1 MSTFGWKSPLPL
13 KFGGKG
19 KSLVQSTY
27 DTVRNNRPEALRGG
41 GDATEVEAEN
51 RMIARMLSVGWR
63 DTARR
68 LAQADPRRLSD
79 KKRPVKFPDGTTENL
94 SMLERWER
102 ILVIRPR
109 PEDSVTARRQ
119 AIHGRLRGYAS
130 CSLADVSG
138 AMGAIF
144 GDWFQGVF
152 ENDITDVHYAGKPTA
167 GNVHAYWA
175 TNAFTFSSD
184 YPGEYDATKPWTSGL
199 AVINVAFLPPA
210 SASQEQIDSAVGQAL
225 EVLDD
230 MLPAWMSGVIT
241 QWGPGQTAAG
251 FYAGVS
257 LVGLT
262 AI

>member
-1 MSTFGWKSPLPL
+1 
-13 KFGGKG
+13 
-19 KSLVQSTY
+19 
-27 DTVRNNRPEALRGG
+27 
-41 GDATEVEAEN
+41 
-51 RMIARMLSVGWR
+51 MIAVGWR
-63 DTARR
+63 DTERR

-79 KKRPVKFPDGTTENL
+79 RKRPVKFPDGTTENL

-109 PEDSVTARRQ
+109 PEDSVTARRR

-152 ENDITDVHYAGKPTA
+152 ENNISDVDYAGKATP
-167 GNVHAYWA
+167 GNVHAYWG
-175 TNAFTFSSD
+175 TGAFTFSAD

-199 AVINVAFLPPA
+199 AVINVGFLPPA

-241 QWGPGQTAAG
+241 QWGPGQTSAG